1 MLTKEI
7 KRLVLNALKEDIG
20 VRDITTEAI
29 IPPDKTVKA
38 VILTKDNCVICGLP
52 IARAVFKT
60 MNKKI
65 KFRPLV
71 NEGEYIKKGSVVV
84 KIQGKA
90 RSVLT
95 AERVALNFLGMLSG
109 IATETKKYV
118 DAVKPYKVKVLDT
131 RKTIPLLRELQKYA
145 VRVGGGYNHR
155 MRLDE
160 MLLIKDNHLAT
171 LHNET
176 SILHLHHK
184 WRGFTKCG
192 VKLEIEV
199 KNLRE
204 FKEALVARPDII
216 MLDNMNIA
224 DIKKAVQIKNYQL
237 PNKVVGRGTKIL
249 SPKKARDLDTIGPLD
264 NGLDYRL
271 PKLEASG
278 GINLKNVKRV
288 AATGVDMISI
298 GELTD
303 SVKTVDLSL
312 EIIE

>member
-1 MLTKEI
+1 MLTKDI
-7 KRLVLNALKEDIG
+7 KHLVLNALKEDIG

-29 IPPDKTVKA
+29 IPTDKTVKA
-38 VILTKDNCVICGLP
+38 VILAKDNCIICGLP
-52 IARAVFKT
+52 IAAVVFKT
-60 MNKKI
+60 MDKKI

-71 NEGEYIKKGSVVV
+71 NEGEYIKEGSVIV

-109 IATETKKYV
+109 IATETKKYI

-145 VRVGGGYNHR
+145 VRVAGGYNHR

-176 SILHLHHK
+176 PIK
-184 WRGFTKCG
+184 KMIKIAQKRKPEN

-199 KNLRE
+199 KNLKQL
-204 FKEALVARPDII
+204 KEALAAKPDII
-216 MLDNMNIA
+216 MLDNMSIV
-224 DIKKAVQIKNYQL
+224 DIKKAVQIRNYQ
-237 PNKVVGRGTKIL
+237 
-249 SPKKARDLDTIGPLD
+249 
-264 NGLDYRL
+264 L

-298 GELTD
+298 GALTD
-303 SVKTVDLSL
+303 NIKTVDLSL
-312 EIIE
+312 EIEETDKKEIRQ